1 MDFKDLTRKER
12 SEALAALGE
21 KPFREKQI
29 FKWICAGAESFAE
42 MTDLPAAL
50 REKLAERCSF
60 KRGKIEL
67 CQTSR
72 DGTSKFL
79 ISFPDGE
86 KAETV
91 FMSYEYGNSLCV
103 STQVG
108 CNMGC
113 VFCASGIGGKV
124 RDLKAWE
131 MLEQYLLCAA
141 HTGKLINHI
150 VLMGMGEPMD
160 NYEQVSE
167 FLRQIHDPAG
177 VGLSYR
183 NITVS
188 SCGLIPKLEQFEKD
202 FPQVNLAISLH
213 ASDQETREK
222 LMPAAKTYKLDELIP
237 FCRKHA
243 EVTGRRV
250 TFEYALIAGR
260 NDTDAD
266 AKKLAALLRGLNCH
280 VNLIPLNT
288 VTESGLKSSG
298 RPRAL
303 DFQKKLLDQG
313 IQCTVRRQ
321 LGADIDAACGQLRKN
336 HPNRPC

>member
-12 SEALAALGE
+12 AEELAALGE
-21 KPFREKQI
+21 KPYREKQI
-29 FKWICAGAESFAE
+29 FRWICAGAESFTE

-60 KRGKIEL
+60 GRGRIEL
-67 CQTSR
+67 RRTSQ

-79 ISFPDGE
+79 IEFPDGE
-86 KAETV
+86 RAETV

-131 MLEQYLLCAA
+131 MLDQYLLCAA
-141 HTGKLINHI
+141 ATGKPINHI

-160 NYEQVSE
+160 NYDQVAE

-188 SCGLIPKLEQFEKD
+188 SCGLIPRLKQFGQE

-213 ASDQETREK
+213 ASDQESREK
-222 LMPAAKTYKLDELIP
+222 LMPVAKVYKLDELIP

-243 EVTGRRV
+243 EDTGRRV
-250 TFEYALIAGR
+250 TFEYALIAGK

-266 AKKLAALLRGLNCH
+266 AKKLAAMLRVLNCH
-280 VNLIPLNT
+280 INLIPLNT

-303 DFQKKLLDQG
+303 EFQSKLEALG
-313 IQCTVRRQ
+313 IPCTVRRQ

-336 HPNRPC
+336 HPNRTC